1 MRSRSLLH
9 LINTCAKISRH
20 LVIAYLL
27 LFLAGNSALGQEIRQ
42 WNESGTLPV
51 KYFDTSALL
60 EAPANWAVTQDAQGI
75 IYTGN
80 TEGVLMYDGVSWDKI
95 DLPEAPIARS
105 IGTGPD
111 GTVFIGSYD
120 QVGYI
125 GADSLGQPSFISI
138 KHHLPDSTRD
148 FQEIWSI
155 TSFDGGVYFMT
166 DYKIFRW
173 KNNAMKVWEAETEFH
188 SITQVGEQ
196 FIAVEAEKLFYLSE
210 EDTLEDLTLDG
221 YIPSSPREA
230 TPDGPNHLLL
240 LVPHEGLVRCT
251 INTKSIS
258 ECKLLTTNIDEAIKL
273 KKAYALLK
281 LPNGHLALGF
291 DGLGVAILDDSYQLL
306 RFIDDKDGLENL
318 EVMNLYVDREGALW
332 LALYDGVAR
341 VEPTLSW
348 TSFSRDEGVPSEV
361 SSVLRWNDQLLVTTM
376 LGVHQMIPGNN
387 TASRFQNVL
396 NSEKLLYCDD
406 SAVINQQTLL
416 VACAGGLAQIDFD
429 ENGIATAVPLLEEGT
444 TYHNI
449 QQDPFDPSVFY
460 LSGVDD
466 ISKVS
471 MQNGVT
477 KIIHTEPMHHYV
489 FEILVD
495 HYQPDPSI
503 TRLWAAIHPHVLRR
517 IDIPHDNSPW
527 TILPI
532 SEEHNLTEKIEDI
545 YFLGDTLRV
554 ETKDTLFSLAS
565 HSDEIPF
572 FKPTQFAG
580 ESKLIFVDQKSERE
594 SWVALDDTLRILEE
608 LPDGG
613 YAIRQHNVS
622 SRLNAVHATAFH
634 EEADGTLWIGHQRGL
649 VRASPNKNTP
659 VEYPS
664 VLIISMKTSLRD
676 SLLFKGVAQT
686 PTQLRIP
693 YKENSIRF
701 DFAGQMYGLEEH
713 VQYRVQLEGTDSDWL
728 KWSDETM
735 KEYTSLREGLY
746 TFRVQARS
754 ASGKITEAV
763 PLTFNILPPWY
774 RSGWA
779 YWLWVSLGGL
789 IFWGAV
795 KIVNHYQTRRLE
807 ARNTLLSRLV
817 EKQTEEIKAKNDSLA
832 IAYEEAQV
840 INDNLIETNRILENS
855 MNQLRDALEA
865 NKEIL
870 GITAHDLK
878 NPLGGIIGLAE
889 MVIEDFEA
897 GVHATHASAV
907 ENLPTL
913 KEEAE
918 RMLLIIKNLLDKHRE
933 GEHIT
938 LKKEKT
944 LLNDIVSAVVRWNK
958 KQAANKEIQLHCTVE
973 ETLIVDVDIMSIQRV
988 LDNYVSNAIKYSPS
1002 ESNVWIDIKR
1012 EHTEAHEEAF
1022 IRVSVKDEG
1031 PGLTVEDLQKV
1042 FGKMQRLSAK
1052 PTAGEHSTGLGLFIV
1067 KKLVEAHG
1075 GAVGVDSVHGK
1086 GSTFWFTLPLSE
1098 LEEGVLV

>member
-1 MRSRSLLH
+1 MWSRSLLH
-9 LINTCAKISRH
+9 SICIYMQTWH
-20 LVIAYLL
+20 LVFACLL
-27 LFLAGNSALGQEIRQ
+27 LFLAGKSAFGQEIQQ
-42 WNESGTLPV
+42 WNESGTIPV

-60 EAPANWAVTQDAQGI
+60 DAPANWAVTQDAQGI

-80 TEGVLMYDGVSWDKI
+80 TEGVLIYDGVSWDKLS
-95 DLPEAPIARS
+95 LPEAPIARS
-105 IGTGPD
+105 ISTGPD
-111 GTVFIGSYD
+111 GNVYIGSYD

-125 GADSLGQPSFISI
+125 GADSLGQPAFISI
-138 KHHLPDSTRD
+138 RHHLPDSSQE

-155 TSFDGGVYFMT
+155 TSFDDGVYFMAH
-166 DYKIFRW
+166 DQLFRW
-173 KNNAMKVWEAETEFH
+173 KNNAMKVWNAETEFQ
-188 SITQVGEQ
+188 SIVPVGDRL
-196 FIAVEAEKLFYLSE
+196 IVVESEKISYLTP
-210 EDTLEDLTLDG
+210 EDNLEDLSLEGYAFSSLWKGVADG
-221 YIPSSPREA
+221 SS
-230 TPDGPNHLLL
+230 HLVII
-240 LVPHEGLVRCT
+240 VPYEGLIRCQ
-251 INTKSIS
+251 IDVNAHS
-258 ECKLLTTNIDEAIKL
+258 ECELLATGIDDML
-273 KKAYALLK
+273 KREQVYSLLMF
-281 LPNGHLALGF
+281 PNGHLALGF
-291 DGLGVAILDDSYQLL
+291 DGQGVALLDASYRLL
-306 RFIDDKDGLENL
+306 RFIDDTDGLENL
-318 EVMNLYVDREGALW
+318 EVMNLHVDREGALW

-341 VEPTLSW
+341 VEPNISW
-348 TSFSRDEGVPSEV
+348 TSFSRDQGIPSEV

-387 TASRFQNVL
+387 SAAQFQNVR

-406 SAVINQQTLL
+406 SAIIDQQTLL
-416 VACAGGLAQIDFD
+416 VACGGGLARIELDAD
-429 ENGIATAVPLLEEGT
+429 GIATAIPLLDEGT
-444 TYHNI
+444 AYHNI
-449 QQDPFDPSVFY
+449 QADPSDPSIFY
-460 LSGVDD
+460 VSGQDD

-471 MQNGVT
+471 MEDGVLQVV
-477 KIIHTEPMHHYV
+477 HTEPINHYV
-489 FEILVD
+489 FEIHVD
-495 HYQPDPSI
+495 RHQPDPTF
-503 TRLWAAIHPHVLRR
+503 TRLWAAIHPHVLHR

-527 TILPI
+527 TMLRID
-532 SEEHNLTEKIEDI
+532 EEHNLTEKIEDI
-545 YFLGDTLRV
+545 YFFGDTLRV
-554 ETKDTLFSLAS
+554 ETKDSLFSLAS
-565 HSDEIPF
+565 HTEETPF
-572 FKPTQFAG
+572 FRPTQFAG
-580 ESKLIFVDQKSERE
+580 EAKLIYVDQKPERDA
-594 SWVALDDTLRILEE
+594 WVALDDTLRILEE
-608 LPDGG
+608 LPEGG
-613 YAIRQHNVS
+613 YTIRQHNLS

-649 VRASPNKNTP
+649 VRTSPTNTP
-659 VEYPS
+659 SIEHPS
-664 VLIISMKTSLRD
+664 VLIISLKTSLSD
-676 SLLFKGVAQT
+676 SLLFKGIAQT
-686 PTQLRIP
+686 PKQLTIP

-713 VQYRVQLEGTDSDWL
+713 VQYRVRLEGTDSDWL

-735 KEYTSLREGLY
+735 KEYTSLREGSY

-754 ASGKITEAV
+754 ASGKITEAM
-763 PLTFNILPPWY
+763 PLTFNISPPWY

-779 YWLWVSLGGL
+779 YWLWVFLGGL

-832 IAYEEAQV
+832 VAYQEAQV

-855 MNQLRDALEA
+855 MDQLRDALEA

-889 MVIEDFEA
+889 MVIEDFEY
-897 GVHATHASAV
+897 GVNATHASAV
-907 ENLPTL
+907 ENLPVL

-933 GEHIT
+933 GEQIT
-938 LKKEKT
+938 LNKEKT

-958 KQAANKEIQLHCTVE
+958 KQAATKEIQLHYAVE
-973 ETLIVDVDIMSIQRV
+973 EMLIVDVDIMSIQRV
-988 LDNYVSNAIKYSPS
+988 LDNYVSNAIKYSSS
-1002 ESNVWIDIKR
+1002 ESNVWIAIQR
-1012 EHTEAHEEAF
+1012 EYTNTNEEAF

-1031 PGLTVEDLQKV
+1031 PGLTRDDLQKV

-1052 PTAGEHSTGLGLFIV
+1052 PTAGEHSTGLGLYIV

-1075 GAVGVDSVHGK
+1075 GAVGVDSVHGE

>member
-1 MRSRSLLH
+1 MH
-9 LINTCAKISRH
+9 FISACKQTSH
-20 LVIAYLL
+20 LVIAYVLI
-27 LFLAGNSALGQEIRQ
+27 FLAGNSALAQEIEQ
-42 WNESGTLPV
+42 WNESGTIPV

-60 EAPANWAVTQDAQGI
+60 DAPANWDITQDAKGI

-80 TEGVLMYDGVSWDKI
+80 TEGVLMYDGVSWGKLT
-95 DLPEAPIARS
+95 LPEAPIARS
-105 IGTGPD
+105 VGTGPD

-120 QVGYI
+120 QIGYV
-125 GADSLGQPSFISI
+125 GADSLGRPAFISI
-138 KHHLPDSTRD
+138 KHHLPESAQE

-188 SITQVGEQ
+188 SIAHVGEQ
-196 FIAVEAEKLFYLSE
+196 FIAVQTEKLSYLSE
-210 EDTLEDLTLDG
+210 DDTLKDLALEG
-221 YIPSSPREA
+221 YIPSRPWKA

-240 LVPHEGLVRCT
+240 LVPYEGLVRCK
-251 INTKSIS
+251 INTESPS
-258 ECKLLTTNIDEAIKL
+258 DCNLLVTNIDETIKL
-273 KKAYALLK
+273 KQAYALLK

-291 DGLGVAILDDSYQLL
+291 DGKGIAILDASYQLL

-318 EVMNLYVDREGALW
+318 EVMNLFVDREGALW
-332 LALYDGVAR
+332 LALYDGLAR

-348 TSFSRDEGVPSEV
+348 TSFSRDEGIPSEV

-376 LGVHQMIPGNN
+376 LGIHQMIPGNN
-387 TASRFQNVL
+387 TAARFQNVL

-406 SAVINQQTLL
+406 TAVVNQQTLL
-416 VACAGGLAQIDFD
+416 VACAGGLAQIDLNED
-429 ENGIATAVPLLEEGT
+429 GIATAIPLLEEGT
-444 TYHNI
+444 AYHNI
-449 QQDPFDPSVFY
+449 QQDPFDPSIFY
-460 LSGVDD
+460 LSGMDD

-471 MQNGVT
+471 MQNGIA
-477 KIIHTEPMHHYV
+477 KILHTEPIHHYV

-495 HYQPDPSI
+495 HHQPDSSF
-503 TRLWAAIHPHVLRR
+503 TRLWAAVHPHVLRR

-527 TILPI
+527 TSLHIG
-532 SEEHNLTEKIEDI
+532 EEHNLTEKIEDI
-545 YFLGDTLRV
+545 YFLADTLRV

-565 HSDEIPF
+565 HSDELPF
-572 FKPTQFAG
+572 FKPTLLAG

-608 LPDGG
+608 LPEGG
-613 YAIRQHNVS
+613 YAIHQHNLP

-634 EEADGTLWIGHQRGL
+634 KEADGTLWIGHQRGL
-649 VRASPNKNTP
+649 VRTSPSNDTP
-659 VEYPS
+659 LEYPS
-664 VLIISMKTSLRD
+664 VLIISLKTSLSD
-676 SLLFKGVAQT
+676 SLLFKGIAQN
-686 PTQLRIP
+686 PEQLSIS
-693 YKENSIRF
+693 YKENAIRF

-713 VQYRVQLEGTDSDWL
+713 VQYRVRLEGTDSDWL

-735 KEYTSLREGLY
+735 KEYTSLHEGSY

-807 ARNTLLSRLV
+807 ARNKLLSRLV

-855 MNQLRDALEA
+855 MDQLRDALEA

-907 ENLPTL
+907 ENLPSL

-933 GEHIT
+933 GEQTT

-973 ETLIVDVDIMSIQRV
+973 EELLVDVDIMSMQRV
-988 LDNYVSNAIKYSPS
+988 LDNYVSNAIKYSS
-1002 ESNVWIDIKR
+1002 SQSNVWIDIKR
-1012 EHTEAHEEAF
+1012 ANQETFKEAF
-1022 IRVSVKDEG
+1022 IRVSVTDEG
-1031 PGLTVEDLQKV
+1031 PGLTEEDLQKV

-1052 PTAGEHSTGLGLFIV
+1052 PTAGEHSTGLGLYIV

-1075 GAVGVDSVHGK
+1075 GTVGVDSRHGE
-1086 GSTFWFTLPLSE
+1086 GSTFWFTLPLCE